1 MDKETLSNYGWIV
14 ICVMVLAVMLAFA
27 SPFGNFVANAI
38 KATTQGL
45 FDVNQNALDA
55 AGIQIME
62 QEFENMLNGNG
73 SDPALNPSNVT
84 LTDNTYSHGDYIY
97 TRPITGN
104 SFGASTLEEAWEALY
119 AELSAQGMTWQDL
132 VEMYAQY
139 GYTEEQVKA
148 EMGLTQETFAPAKVE
163 DFWNVEINL
172 NVTDKNQKTY
182 GPILESINGIP
193 VTDLTSTFA
202 NCTLLETAPVIPNS
216 ITTMVFTFGKCSS
229 LKTAPTIPSSVINMM
244 GAFQE
249 CTSLISTP
257 DLSKCNN
264 LTSLEQTF
272 MDCTNLASIAPL
284 PANVKTLRWT
294 FSGCTSLTVAP
305 DLSKCTKIEDMANT
319 FNGCTSLTD
328 ISGVIIPNTVTNMF
342 ATFAECTSL
351 TDASSVIIPSSVT
364 NMEMTFTKCTALTGT
379 LNINANPTEW
389 QQCLWTT
396 QVNEIK
402 GQTTMGNSILITKT
416 NGGRNPVA

>member
-14 ICVMVLAVMLAFA
+14 ICVMVLAVMLALA
-27 SPFGNFVANAI
+27 TPFGSFIAGAI
-38 KATTQGL
+38 QSTTQGL
-45 FDVNQNALDA
+45 FDVNQGALDA
-55 AGIQIME
+55 AEIEIMQ
-62 QEFENMLNGNG
+62 QEFETMLNGNG

-97 TRPITGN
+97 TRPTTGN
-104 SFGASTLEEAWEALY
+104 SFGASTLEEAWEIVY
-119 AELSAQGMTWQDL
+119 AELDAQGMTWQDL
-132 VEMYAQY
+132 VDMYAQY

-148 EMGLTQETFAPAKVE
+148 EMGLTQETFAPTKIENYWTVAL
-163 DFWNVEINL
+163 NL
-172 NVTDKNQKTY
+172 EVTDKNQKSY
-182 GPILESINGIP
+182 GQILESINGMP
-193 VTDLTSTFA
+193 VTSIAFTFSG
-202 NCTLLETAPVIPNS
+202 CSMLETAP
-216 ITTMVFTFGKCSS
+216 
-229 LKTAPTIPSSVINMM
+229 AIPSSITNMF

-249 CTSLISTP
+249 CTSLTSTP
-257 DLSKCNN
+257 DLSKCVN
-264 LTSLEQTF
+264 LTSLEQAF
-272 MDCTNLASIAPL
+272 MKCTSLTNVGPL
-284 PANVKTLRWT
+284 PINVKTLRWT
-294 FSGCTSLTVAP
+294 FSDCTSLTVAP

-328 ISGVIIPNTVTNMF
+328 VSGVIIPNTVTNMF

-416 NGGRNPVA
+416 NGGHNPVA